1 MLQRFTTHPTCVFV
15 SPLGHSDPST
25 GFPFAC
31 LAALGS
37 ESRRWTEG
45 VDPRICQTFAASPAE
60 PGELPYLFRQLS
72 EDAELETLDRMLA
85 SLESRRDK
93 ALRCIGEYRES
104 LARQLRESADRMID
118 GKGVLR
124 LEHASGKRST
134 AAWPWQANGKLLRIN
149 ATPARAPVPDPGLAG
164 KGRAATPIATA

>member
-1 MLQRFTTHPTCVFV
+1 MTRRPSGNELAILSKPPLLITNPPMNLRPCTK
-15 SPLGHSDPST
+15 PLGQFQLDKSSVEVE
-25 GFPFAC
+25 A
-31 LAALGS
+31 
-37 ESRRWTEG
+37 
-45 VDPRICQTFAASPAE
+45 I
-60 PGELPYLFRQLS
+60 RQLS